1 MSLPEIVPQA
11 QQHQRHS
18 PEHTAEGY
26 HPKVSNSEPEVT
38 PTTPRKFSSEPAH
51 SSPRPSVLDSPALR
65 TGPPRSISYNYVLP
79 HSPGPVRNSE
89 TQSHDIPEDVLG
101 EEEGKFPPFRREQ
114 SSFRGAFELN
124 SPEQRERE
132 REIAEK
138 KGKKR
143 ESKLQEESWNPIKW
157 FHDSP
162 QVEKPGF
169 DFGNVEETAGQDE
182 KKDLRNQTIVEGSPI
197 TKQTPSSRGELQRS
211 KSLPDK
217 TTRGS
222 AKWGL
227 LRSLLPAI
235 SGNQKRSSSGQAVI
249 AAQYVNIADELLI
262 GGLSTLMLRL
272 WFERD
277 EKDRRRVPFLF
288 HRLKIRITDSLH
300 PMHGSKSV
308 FRIECEY
315 ANGAARWVIY
325 RQLRDF
331 FSLHTH
337 YKFSNAYNRN
347 QEAIPEF
354 PRTSM
359 FKLLKLFVG

>member
-1 MSLPEIVPQA
+1 MSLAEIVYQA
-11 QQHQRHS
+11 QQHRNS
-18 PEHTAEGY
+18 PEHAAEGS
-26 HPKVSNSEPEVT
+26 HPKIELEGR
-38 PTTPRKFSSEPAH
+38 PTTPTNL
-51 SSPRPSVLDSPALR
+51 SPRPSVLDSPAFR
-65 TGPPRSISYNYVLP
+65 TGPPRSISYNYSLP
-79 HSPGPVRNSE
+79 HSPGSRQNSDS
-89 TQSHDIPEDVLG
+89 QNDDIPEDILG
-101 EEEGKFPPFRREQ
+101 EEEGKFPPFKREQ

-143 ESKLQEESWNPIKW
+143 ESKLQEDSWNPIKW

-169 DFGNVEETAGQDE
+169 DFGNAEEITGKDE
-182 KKDLRNQTIVEGSPI
+182 KKDIRNQIIDKGSQI
-197 TKQTPSSRGELQRS
+197 TKQTSSSRGELQRS
-211 KSLPDK
+211 KSLPHRKTDK
-217 TTRGS
+217 PDKITRGP
-222 AKWGL
+222 AKWGR
-227 LRSLLPAI
+227 LRSLLPVI
-235 SGNQKRSSSGQAVI
+235 SGSQKHSSSGQVI
-249 AAQYVNIADELLI
+249 ITAQYVNIADELLV
-262 GGLSTLMLRL
+262 GGLSALMLRL

-277 EKDRRRVPFLF
+277 EKDRRRIPFLF
-288 HRLKIRITDSLH
+288 HRLKIHITDSLH

-315 ANGAARWVIY
+315 ANGAARWVVY

-337 YKFSNAYNRN
+337 YTFSNVYNRN

-359 FKLLKLFVG
+359 CLYLRLYFS